1 MVLHKEKLHLKPF
14 GGSGFAAHLVSPLL
28 RVALGDDG
36 PQSFVTVMVDIDNM
50 TVQNGCLRIC
60 PGPSTT
66 GPHYDVIE
74 PERDGNPD
82 AAGRAG
88 AIPKETAD
96 SLDFEDVLCVGGGV
110 AVFGGWAPHRSAANQ
125 SAFPRWAVFLTYN
138 PRREGA
144 VHDWYYQRM
153 EDIRNKWS
161 VKVGRMPPSQTPS
174 ASPEEIEALSAIP
187 RI

>member
-1 MVLHKEKLHLKPF
+1 MV
-14 GGSGFAAHLVSPLL
+14 A
-28 RVALGDDG
+28 
-36 PQSFVTVMVDIDNM
+36 IDNM

-60 PGPSTT
+60 PGPWTPDRPCT
-66 GPHYDVIE
+66 VIE

-82 AAGRAG
+82 TIGRAG
-88 AIPKETAD
+88 AIPKENAD
-96 SLDFEDVLCVGGGV
+96 LLDFEDVLCVGGGV

-138 PRREGA
+138 PKREGGF
-144 VHDWYYQRM
+144 HDWYYQRM

-174 ASPEEIEALSAIP
+174 ASPAEIEALSAIP